1 MEETKRESLKCNFL
15 SERKKKKL
23 LIQFPGSGAIVVA
36 NVGGIVVVSTC
47 SV

>member
-15 SERKKKKL
+15 SERKKKL